1 MRFSFTPQET
11 FDTTHNFTWIST
23 RQSLAQRRQH
33 SVSAWYPFDRYTVS
47 TTVEAFDL
55 DSFALPIEFVH
66 MYAGLSGYELRIDS
80 VENVKTAQSDEALYI
95 TFSIQVSRT
104 LSPPIST
111 YPAYVADWDAV
122 AALQGCQ
129 GLCSYSFPHQ
139 LYPRGGDG
147 LGCRVRVLRP
157 SAP

>member
-11 FDTTHNFTWIST
+11 FDTTHNFTWISV

-33 SVSAWYPFDRYTVS
+33 SVSAWYPFDRYTAS
-47 TTVEAFDL
+47 TTIEAFDVN
-55 DSFALPIEFVH
+55 SSALPVHFVH
-66 MYAGLSGYELRIDS
+66 LYAGLSGYELRVDS
-80 VENVKTAQSDEALYI
+80 TEKVKTGQSDEALYI

-104 LSPPIST
+104 LSPLISI
-111 YPAYVADWDAV
+111 YLCYVADWDAV

-129 GLCSYSFPHQ
+129 SLCSYSLSHQ
-139 LYPRGGDG
+139 LYPRGGDD

-157 SAP
+157 SAS